1 MVYMENRRNA
11 TLQATGYL
19 LVRVDD
25 TRPQLVAVACVIS
38 TMCIPNLEFQL
49 VNPTTQVALFSECLG
64 SCSML
69 MNISWNIYQGTNG
82 STTQW
87 TPFTQIT
94 QHEND
99 WFYGRNTTNFT
110 ATNQLFLQN
119 PSVRYWR
126 FEVVFSFVT
135 ETSSSALN
143 FVVNQPPSNGSCSIS
158 PQQGT
163 TSTLFTVSCP
173 GWFDEDGVKDYALA
187 GYTTDPEEST
197 MLAFSSVSDFSI
209 RLPSPDGNQTQLK
222 LIVTVRDTLD
232 CVVSVN
238 VSTVV
243 VSVDVSSI
251 SQLVDQLSNSTSALT
266 GNSLVRLLSSG
277 NQNTVAQLTTSLS
290 QYFNQI
296 DRQSTD
302 DALSSRHSFKSEVV
316 SKD

>member
-1 MVYMENRRNA
+1 
-11 TLQATGYL
+11 
-19 LVRVDD
+19 
-25 TRPQLVAVACVIS
+25 
-38 TMCIPNLEFQL
+38 
-49 VNPTTQVALFSECLG
+49 
-64 SCSML
+64 
-69 MNISWNIYQGTNG
+69 
-82 STTQW
+82 
-87 TPFTQIT
+87 
-94 QHEND
+94 
-99 WFYGRNTTNFT
+99 
-110 ATNQLFLQN
+110 
-119 PSVRYWR
+119 
-126 FEVVFSFVT
+126 
-135 ETSSSALN
+135 
-143 FVVNQPPSNGSCSIS
+143 
-158 PQQGT
+158 
-163 TSTLFTVSCP
+163 
-173 GWFDEDGVKDYALA
+173 
-187 GYTTDPEEST
+187 